1 MAGVGLSDLGLS
13 ADVWLTG
20 KGIPLDESR
29 RYIDGHGSDR
39 TPRRYGRS
47 RLLVTGCLH
56 RGMFSGGWV
65 VLAACLP
72 LLIGRTRPGKRLPRR
87 RTDQRF
93 ARAAFESGNQA
104 DLLFWTAYF
113 IPRQPET
120 VGMSQLGL
128 AVMAFQVFGG
138 KHEFPQRLGARRI
151 GLGRVEGEDGQGA
164 VNLDR
169 LLAVGAVEHHPT
181 PKTAHTRLPRLV
193 QHRVSP
199 HVGHA
204 HRHAGLFF
212 GPGPRVAG
220 QLQRCASDAGRQ
232 HQQECRK
239 QPESANPRKQPSLHG
254 SPAALAWQ
262 PAMTILVVRRRT
274 CHAARAFG
282 QATVAVVCR
291 HRRCCP
297 HCRSHWLFWLAIV
310 KSYLCY
316 CVGLPHAW
324 NNQRHSRCS

>member
-1 MAGVGLSDLGLS
+1 MAGVGLRDLGLS
-13 ADVWLTG
+13 AGDCLTG

-47 RLLVTGCLH
+47 RLLVTDCLH
-56 RGMFSGGWV
+56 GGMFSGGWV

-87 RTDQRF
+87 RPDQRF

-220 QLQRCASDAGRQ
+220 QLQRCASDGSYQ
-232 HQQECRK
+232 HQQRADN
-239 QPESANPRKQPSLHG
+239 QPACCGR
-254 SPAALAWQ
+254 PAATVPGPTMLAVHCGR
-262 PAMTILVVRRRT
+262 IGCCED
-274 CHAARAFG
+274 CHVHWSGSIKNCQMALLRFAKHGDNG
-282 QATVAVVCR
+282 QQKKR
-291 HRRCCP
+291 HTSQLPPFAKINRCGCA
-297 HCRSHWLFWLAIV
+297 STD
-310 KSYLCY
+310 
-316 CVGLPHAW
+316 
-324 NNQRHSRCS
+324 